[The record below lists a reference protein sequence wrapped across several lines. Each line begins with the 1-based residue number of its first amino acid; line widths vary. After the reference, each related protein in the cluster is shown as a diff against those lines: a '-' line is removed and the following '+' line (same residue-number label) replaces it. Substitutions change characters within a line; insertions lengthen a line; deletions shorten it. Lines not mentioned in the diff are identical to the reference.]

1 MTQCDVCGKMS
12 DDIKTIVAYGLDT
25 DACAEC
31 RGEEKED
38 QDNDASRANP
48 YEVRATYR

>member
-1 MTQCDVCGKMS
+1 MTMTQCDVCGKMS

-38 QDNDASRANP
+38 
-48 YEVRATYR
+48 